1 MLVRAGASDWRYSRK
16 SSPSSAPSKP
26 RARWRLSR
34 TRSSPV
40 RSMSEAVE
48 TWVMAGSDT
57 GFPKHRAAKARRRG
71 VLLPPRNGQGWQRA
85 AGAGSAP
92 PGSHLAMLADL
103 PCGEVRSSWQL
114 VESVAEPLEAHRN
127 ADALFGSLENDEG
140 RGLAGAQLL
149 DQIVV
154 HDHFGDAA
162 VGQATHEPGPADV
175 GLVDLQPEPGRQQH
189 AQRRQH
195 GGERETKTRGA
206 PRLCLAD
213 DPHQLKPRP
222 A

>member
-71 VLLPPRNGQGWQRA
+71 VLLPARNGEGRQRALRA
-85 AGAGSAP
+85 AGVGSAP

-103 PCGEVRSSWQL
+103 PCGRQ
-114 VESVAEPLEAHRN
+114 EAH
-127 ADALFGSLENDEG
+127 GSLSNPSPNPLRLIG
-140 RGLAGAQLL
+140 MPMSLKG
-149 DQIVV
+149 
-154 HDHFGDAA
+154 FGD
-162 VGQATHEPGPADV
+162 GYDKLP
-175 GLVDLQPEPGRQQH
+175 
-189 AQRRQH
+189 
-195 GGERETKTRGA
+195 
-206 PRLCLAD
+206 
-213 DPHQLKPRP
+213 
-222 A
+222 